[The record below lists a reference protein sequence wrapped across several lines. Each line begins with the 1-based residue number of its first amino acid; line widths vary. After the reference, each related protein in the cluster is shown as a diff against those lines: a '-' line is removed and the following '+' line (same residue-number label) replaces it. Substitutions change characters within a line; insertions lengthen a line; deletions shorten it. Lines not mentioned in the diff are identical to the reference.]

1 MMVRVLYVEWLR
13 NGRVGRR
20 LYIDSKLAKCMD
32 CLSFFISIFCK
43 TIMIIL
49 LDLEHF
55 KISTNQLLYYHFKL
69 NLGKVEIETFQSIFS
84 GLYMK
89 INKKIVIF

>member
-1 MMVRVLYVEWLR
+1 
-13 NGRVGRR
+13 
-20 LYIDSKLAKCMD
+20 
-32 CLSFFISIFCK
+32 
-43 TIMIIL
+43 MIIL
-49 LDLEHF
+49 LDLEHS